1 MPVKVQHYLLKEDL
15 KDPSSKPLYHL
26 RQVPGTSQI
35 QDISD
40 IAKTIEKTG
49 ALSAEDV
56 EHTMKAFIYELKK
69 TLLRGDKVKVD
80 GLGIFSTT
88 FHSPGKEAEKDS
100 TVKTINRVNIR
111 FRVDNS
117 MRLVNDST
125 ATTRGGENNVV
136 YVLQEPSSGGGGGTF
151 AVTGVSLNDAPVPA
165 GSGELNLTAGDTL
178 KIQGTALS
186 ETVIKANFATTPT
199 GSYTDRSL
207 SDLGAVSIAPTLITI
222 QVTIAAALVT
232 KLLKAD
238 TGAMV
243 YEFGE

>member
-35 QDISD
+35 QDISA
-40 IAKTIEKTG
+40 IAKAIEKTG

-88 FHSPGKEAEKDS
+88 FHSQGKEAEKDS
-100 TVKTINRVNIR
+100 TVKTINRVNIC

-151 AVTGVSLNDAPVPA
+151 AVTGVSLNDAPISV
-165 GSGELNLTAGDTL
+165 GSGKLIVSAGDTL

-186 ETVIKANFATTPT
+186 AAVIKANFAIGPT
-199 GSYTDRSL
+199 APFNDRNL
-207 SDLGAVSIAPTLITI
+207 SDIGTVSITPTLIT
-222 QVTIAAALVT
+222 VNATIPTAITT
-232 KLLKAD
+232 KLLRAD
-238 TGAMV
+238 TGATV
-243 YEFGE
+243 YGFEA